1 MASLSRLG
9 LNPAGLQLELAE
21 SVLMEATQK
30 HSNAL
35 ENLRLLGTTISAGYS
50 SLKYLTTYPV
60 NRLKLAQ
67 EFVFRVTV
75 DYRNVAVVRA
85 AIRLAHELGLEVIA
99 EGAEDCAMHGQGYY
113 FSRPVNRSARASC
126 CARGGSSLAPG
137 L

>member
-1 MASLSRLG
+1 
-9 LNPAGLQLELAE
+9 
-21 SVLMEATQK
+21 
-30 HSNAL
+30 
-35 ENLRLLGTTISAGYS
+35 
-50 SLKYLTTYPV
+50 V
-60 NRLKLAQ
+60 NRLKLAH

-99 EGAEDCAMHGQGYY
+99 EGAEAQRRFLIGAGCEHGQGYY
-113 FSRPVNRSARASC
+113 FSRPVKPRSAPASC